1 MSLPRDLSY
10 SGAGSVAQ
18 AFVPELKKLRRTH
31 TTMYNASLRGVSAD
45 KALFLPK
52 AAFGPQLEVSA
63 TFRVSS
69 ESVGAFGLLV
79 LASNA
84 SATVPAER
92 TRIRFDLQRK
102 MVQLDRTQSGAAV
115 DADVR

>member
-1 MSLPRDLSY
+1 MR
-10 SGAGSVAQ
+10 
-18 AFVPELKKLRRTH
+18 
-31 TTMYNASLRGVSAD
+31 
-45 KALFLPK
+45 
-52 AAFGPQLEVSA
+52 
-63 TFRVSS
+63 
-69 ESVGAFGLLV
+69 AFGLLV
-79 LASNA
+79 LASND